1 MGELEDAKFATRRAI
16 AARKRQTAWLQAG
29 GLVRE
34 HAGKARK
41 SGASHESERADCAAR
56 IHRGGNSRYVSGKMT
71 RVGHKL
77 GRVVVQFAQC
87 RSIGYDEARHV

>member
-1 MGELEDAKFATRRAI
+1 
-16 AARKRQTAWLQAG
+16 
-29 GLVRE
+29 
-34 HAGKARK
+34 
-41 SGASHESERADCAAR
+41 
-56 IHRGGNSRYVSGKMT
+56 MT